1 MASSR
6 LFTLLGPSI
15 LRSSRNVSPMLSLKF
30 NTFCLLPPRPFKQ
43 FSSSALTFDS
53 GDSILTTDDSSAVSG
68 HPWPEWVNFIDRLKA
83 KGYFAQNAAVLE
95 NGGTDEE
102 GVVVY
107 TEMKLVKEACLS
119 FGRDRFDIFKSL
131 SRQDIQTI
139 VEKGCPSLFRKAVNS
154 AKRLR
159 AYLGLDEGDV
169 CGSCDLRGSCDRAY
183 IMLNDSEAAARTVDV
198 VRIILLYALDPLLI
212 SGENKLPGKVL
223 VESSA
228 RKLLSELIELG
239 DTPPDPDI
247 PKRVAVTSQRRKQ
260 SVDLLDNKTSKNV
273 DVKPG
278 DWVCAKCN
286 FMNFAKNIR
295 CLKCKAEGPNRAPV
309 DGVEKKKGDW
319 DCPQCSYMNF
329 ASNRQCFRCQ
339 GPRPQRQL
347 KPGDWECPS
356 CDFMNFSRNTVCK
369 RCNLDRPRESTFQ
382 TNEHTWRKPY

>member
-30 NTFCLLPPRPFKQ
+30 NKFCLLPSRPVKQ

-53 GDSILTTDDSSAVSG
+53 GDSILTTDDSCAVSG
-68 HPWPEWVNFIDRLKA
+68 HPWPEWVNFVDRLKA
-83 KGYFAQNAAVLE
+83 KGYFTQNAAVLE
-95 NGGTDEE
+95 NGGSDEE

-107 TEMKLVKEACLS
+107 TEMKLVKDACLS
-119 FGRDRFDIFKSL
+119 FGRDRFDIFNLDGPDIPNISRRIHPLYTLCYLHIRSL

-169 CGSCDLRGSCDRAY
+169 CSSCDLRGSCDRAY

-198 VRIILLYALDPLLI
+198 
-212 SGENKLPGKVL
+212 LPGKVL

-239 DTPPDPDI
+239 DTPPDPDL
-247 PKRVAVTSQRRKQ
+247 PKPVAVTSQRRKQ

-273 DVKPG
+273 DMKPG
-278 DWVCAKCN
+278 DWVCAK
-286 FMNFAKNIR
+286 
-295 CLKCKAEGPNRAPV
+295 
-309 DGVEKKKGDW
+309 
-319 DCPQCSYMNF
+319 
-329 ASNRQCFRCQ
+329 
-339 GPRPQRQL
+339 
-347 KPGDWECPS
+347 
-356 CDFMNFSRNTVCK
+356 
-369 RCNLDRPRESTFQ
+369 
-382 TNEHTWRKPY
+382 